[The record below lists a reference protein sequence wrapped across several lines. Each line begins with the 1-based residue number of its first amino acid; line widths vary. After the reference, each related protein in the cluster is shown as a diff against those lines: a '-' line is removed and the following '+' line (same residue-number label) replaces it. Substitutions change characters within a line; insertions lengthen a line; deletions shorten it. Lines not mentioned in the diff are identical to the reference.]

1 MEQLHCN
8 CTSLRSAART
18 LTSVYDE
25 VLRPSGIRVT
35 QFTILARLAA
45 IGETRVN
52 ELAEKLAMDRTTL
65 GRNLRPLE
73 RDELVQIRVGEDRR
87 ERLIDLSPKGRRVLQ
102 TAMPLWESIHDRFER
117 QFGKR
122 RAKDL
127 REVLADV
134 VTVGQAL
141 YVEQAA

>member
-1 MEQLHCN
+1 
-8 CTSLRSAART
+8 LRSASRT
-18 LTSVYDE
+18 LTAVYDE

-45 IGETRVN
+45 VGEIRVN

-87 ERLIDLSPKGRRVLQ
+87 ERLMDLSAKGRRTLQ
-102 TAMPLWESIHDRFER
+102 VALPLWEGIHDRFER
-117 QFGKR
+117 KFGKR

-127 REVLADV
+127 REILADV
-134 VTVGQAL
+134 VSVGQEL
-141 YVEQAA
+141 DGELAA